1 MHELLV
7 ELLKIDHEAKSH
19 ALIVLLLLAQSPT
32 GICSLFAYIS
42 CAREAWLPSGRV
54 PTLPKIVGLQSLLY
68 CVVGQ
73 YFVLNTLVFIVA
85 THECNNYVVTLC
97 CSSTLQLLHSWM
109 VTLMETNGI
118 SELYHWRLL

>member
-42 CAREAWLPSGRV
+42 CAQEAWLPSGRV
-54 PTLPKIVGLQSLLY
+54 PTLPKIVGLQSPLY

-85 THECNNYVVTLC
+85 AHEWVTIL
-97 CSSTLQLLHSWM
+97 LLHSAAPVHFSCYNHGWS
-109 VTLMETNGI
+109 L
-118 SELYHWRLL
+118 